1 LATRSIKHLRDTL
14 RGALNSAVKAKLLK
28 HNPVLDVDKLP
39 AVRKT
44 ATDTRE
50 PMTPEEAR
58 TLLALVGRHREGALL
73 RTILTLGLRK
83 GEVLGLYLTDLKL
96 DDDPPTLTVRQ
107 SLQAVGADLQL
118 GPAKTDGSERTL
130 PLHPGLVKILR
141 RYLDRRAAVKA
152 KAEAKD
158 MWIETGGFVFVT
170 RHGAPYYPR
179 NLNRTFT
186 KLLKDA
192 KLRSLHDSRPAP
204 RSRYTRAG

>member
-1 LATRSIKHLRDTL
+1 
-14 RGALNSAVKAKLLK
+14 
-28 HNPVLDVDKLP
+28 
-39 AVRKT
+39 
-44 ATDTRE
+44 
-50 PMTPEEAR
+50 
-58 TLLALVGRHREGALL
+58 
-73 RTILTLGLRK
+73 
-83 GEVLGLYLTDLKL
+83 
-96 DDDPPTLTVRQ
+96 
-107 SLQAVGADLQL
+107 
-118 GPAKTDGSERTL
+118 
-130 PLHPGLVKILR
+130 VKILR
-141 RYLDRRAAVKA
+141 QYLARRAATRA